1 MPTEISGSTGVNKIQ
16 SSAIEYGDLPTGS
29 VLQVKQQVFTTF
41 TQIASTSYVDSGLT
55 LSITPKFASSKI
67 LAVVSTNLS
76 VNTSGHQRIS
86 AKLLRGSTV
95 IETFGNLLGSD
106 STSNPNTYVTFS
118 YLDSPSTT
126 SASTYKVTM
135 RGHTSS
141 NIRVNNWYES
151 NGDASST
158 LTLMEIAGWV
168 Q

>member
-1 MPTEISGSTGVNKIQ
+1 MSTLEVKAIQ
-16 SSAIEYGDLPTGS
+16 APTGYDLS
-29 VLQVKQQVFTTF
+29 MPAGAILQVKQQVFTTF

-76 VNTSGHQRIS
+76 VNSASHQRIS
-86 AKLLRGSTV
+86 GKLLRGSTV

-106 STSNPNTYVTFS
+106 GTSNPNTYVTFS

-141 NIRVNNWYES
+141 NIRINNWYES

-158 LTLMEIAGWV
+158 LTLMEIAG
-168 Q
+168 